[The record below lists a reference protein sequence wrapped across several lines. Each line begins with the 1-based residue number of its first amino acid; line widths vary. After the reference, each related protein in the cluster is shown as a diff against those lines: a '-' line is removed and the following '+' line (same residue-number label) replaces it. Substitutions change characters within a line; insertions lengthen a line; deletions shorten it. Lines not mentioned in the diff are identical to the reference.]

1 MKQNRG
7 FLKGFN
13 MYRPHIEGA
22 AQARYYEKKK
32 DNGLK
37 DCHIWMTP
45 QQWEVVKTIAQ
56 CVRKIKD
63 IDDVIGIDISPNNK
77 EFKIITDKSARK
89 MLLTQWEDESD
100 TL

>member
-1 MKQNRG
+1 MTYKPEVEGKRIMEYFG
-7 FLKGFN
+7 RLKD
-13 MYRPHIEGA
+13 
-22 AQARYYEKKK
+22 K
-32 DNGLK
+32 GLK
-37 DCHIWMTP
+37 DCHLWMTP

-63 IDDVIGIDISPNNK
+63 IDDVVGVDVSPNNK

-89 MLLTQWEDESD
+89 MLLTQLDDEGD

>member
-1 MKQNRG
+1 
-7 FLKGFN
+7 

-45 QQWEVVKTIAQ
+45 QQWEVVRTIAQ
-56 CVRKIKD
+56 CIRKIKD
-63 IDDVIGIDISPNNK
+63 IDDVVGVDISPDNK
-77 EFKIITDKSARK
+77 EFKIITDKASRK
-89 MLLTQWEDESD
+89 MVLTQWEDDDE
-100 TL
+100 

>member
-1 MKQNRG
+1 MKQNREL
-7 FLKGFN
+7 LKGN
-13 MYRPHIEGA
+13 KMYRPHIEGA

-37 DCHIWMTP
+37 DCHLWMTP

-63 IDDVIGIDISPNNK
+63 IDDVVGVDVSPNNK

-89 MLLTQWEDESD
+89 MLLTQWDYEDD